1 MRFEAG
7 GSAPETGTDSRSPLY
22 LLYRDREICLNTQ
35 GLPFLTREEK
45 ERVLPGSAEEGEELY
60 LGRLDGRPCL
70 AREVPPEEPENP
82 KPSVPAGGNLP
93 GAPEWKPIRPLLH
106 LLPADPVRAVARG
119 RHLLSWREGSRF
131 CGRCG
136 NPLTLHPRD
145 MALSC
150 GSCGRVHYP
159 RISPAVIT
167 AVIRE
172 DRILLAHN
180 RNFAGGMY
188 SLIAGFVDP
197 GETLEETVVREIR
210 EEVGLEVTDV
220 RYRTSQP
227 WPFPDSLMCAFTACW
242 SGGEIVPDGQEI
254 DDARWFSRDSLPE
267 IPGPGSV
274 SRELID
280 MYLQRR
286 ITTCQNRSTEG

>member
-1 MRFEAG
+1 MHFEAG
-7 GSAPETGTDSRSPLY
+7 GSAPETGRDNGGPLF
-22 LLYRDREICLNTQ
+22 LLYRDREICLNAEE
-35 GLPFLTREEK
+35 LPFLSRQEK
-45 ERVLPGSAEEGEELY
+45 ERILPGSGEEGEELY
-60 LGRLDGRPCL
+60 LGRLDGRPCW
-70 AREVPPEEPENP
+70 AREVPAEEPGDAGAAAPAGGILPEEP
-82 KPSVPAGGNLP
+82 A
-93 GAPEWKPIRPLLH
+93 WRPIRPLLH

-119 RHLLSWREGSRF
+119 RHLLSWREVNRF

-136 NPLTLHPRD
+136 GPLVLHPRD

-150 GSCGRVHYP
+150 GACSRVHYP

-180 RNFAGGMY
+180 RNFPGNMY

-227 WPFPDSLMCAFTACW
+227 WPFPDSLMCAFTARW
-242 SGGEIVPDGQEI
+242 TGGEIVPDGHEI
-254 DDARWFSRDSLPE
+254 DDARWFSRDDLPE
-267 IPGPGSV
+267 IPARGSV

-280 MYLQRR
+280 MYLEGR
-286 ITTCQNRSTEG
+286 ITTCQNR